1 MNSIPVTERSS
12 TCNCGHEDEALPELD
27 ARVIPHAIRHASI
40 IGALDSLRPGQA
52 MALIAPHDPKPL
64 LAQIADRY
72 GDGVEVSY
80 LVQGPEQWK
89 LKLARA

>member
-1 MNSIPVTERSS
+1 MTERTSG
-12 TCNCGHEDEALPELD
+12 CNCGHEDEALPELD
-27 ARVIPHAIRHASI
+27 ARAIPHAIRHASI
-40 IGALDSLRPGQA
+40 IGALDSLQPGQA

-72 GDGVEVSY
+72 GAGVEVSY

-89 LKLARA
+89 LKLSRA